1 MTDEMVEYCESFR
14 PELDLLRAFPKGLVD
29 EIEGKVIED
38 YPLIVR
44 NRIHRTLPKTYRT
57 FRTRR
62 ARLAH
67 CALLMDGWQHRAAF
81 VIQFRADAN
90 IEAGLFEGKVEHVA
104 TCQSIR
110 FHSLDELLAFMAVVL
125 AQVRDA
131 QEV

>member
-14 PELDLLRAFPKGLVD
+14 PEPDLLRAFPKGLVD

-57 FRTRR
+57 LRTRR
-62 ARLAH
+62 ARLGH

-81 VIQFRADAN
+81 GWCPKSSLRNLCVLCASAVI
-90 IEAGLFEGKVEHVA
+90 
-104 TCQSIR
+104 
-110 FHSLDELLAFMAVVL
+110 AFYG
-125 AQVRDA
+125 
-131 QEV
+131 